1 MDNIVGDFIR
11 AKRIDSF
18 QKLYVLLFLYQH
30 PKLIGTSQ
38 YLANKLYLGHLPL
51 VEEIL
56 NDLRGVGLV
65 DGIGSRYKLCNDSK
79 AGSVLQSLAK
89 AVKDPLAR
97 QGILE
102 QISQKRYISVSGV
115 SL

>member
-1 MDNIVGDFIR
+1 MDNIVVDFIR

-30 PKLIGTSQ
+30 PKLVGTSQ
-38 YLANKLYLGHLPL
+38 KLADQLYLGHLSL

-56 NDLRGVGLV
+56 NDLRRVGLV
-65 DGIGSRYKLCNDSK
+65 DGVGSRYKLCNDSK
-79 AGSVLQSLAK
+79 IGSCLQSLAE

-97 QGILE
+97 QEILD
-102 QISQKRYISVSGV
+102 QVRSGTSLMSGV